1 VLLRYFRNR
10 NDHILWPAIRR
21 RSLQLRRLTVRR
33 VVRGIARRTGL
44 HRVWIP
50 GIRPYNLLQDNRE
63 FIHCHACGVN
73 GYRTFIRDPHH
84 QVVRCPNC
92 GLYYVNPVPT
102 AAELSRRV
110 QESAAYT
117 EDQLRKKE
125 FFWRRAERLLN
136 HIETF
141 MPPGRLLDVG
151 CAIGTELRVAQER
164 GWKVTGIELA
174 ESSVRIARQAGF
186 EVHAVP
192 LIEAGFR
199 TRAFDLITMNH
210 VLEHVAHTP
219 VFMREAHR
227 TLADDGVL
235 FLSLPNVHA
244 WKFYFRRGAYAW
256 TFHEDHY
263 IHFSIETLPKFLQRH
278 KFQVIEIS
286 TSRWLD
292 FHDRPENHSSL
303 FQAIN
308 NAIERL
314 NMGIEIFC
322 LARKM

>member
-1 VLLRYFRNR
+1 MPQLWSVLCESGT
-10 NDHILWPAIRR
+10 HC
-21 RSLQLRRLTVRR
+21 RR
-33 VVRGIARRTGL
+33 VEPSRARVRSV
-44 HRVWIP
+44 HR
-50 GIRPYNLLQDNRE
+50 GS
-63 FIHCHACGVN
+63 
-73 GYRTFIRDPHH
+73 T
-84 QVVRCPNC
+84 
-92 GLYYVNPVPT
+92 
-102 AAELSRRV
+102 S
-110 QESAAYT
+110 
-117 EDQLRKKE
+117 KKE

-136 HIETF
+136 HIESF

-151 CAIGTELRVAQER
+151 CSIGTELRVAQER

-192 LIEAGFR
+192 LIGGGFA
-199 TRAFDLITMNH
+199 TGAFDLITMNH
-210 VLEHVAHTP
+210 VLEHVAHTS
-219 VFMREAHR
+219 VFMRQAHR
-227 TLADDGVL
+227 ILADDGVL
-235 FLSLPNVHA
+235 FISLPNVHA

-278 KFQVIEIS
+278 KFHVIEIS

-292 FHDRPENHSSL
+292 FHDPLENHSSL

-322 LARKM
+322 LARKV